1 MVIIYIKKQQ
11 FFKNVDEF
19 GNIFEIQYP
28 TREVVSQD
36 EYNIGTFTETYDN
49 YIENG
54 FTKLEL
60 ADIYKDCEY
69 EDFNEDLTFN
79 VEKYNA
85 RKEQEKAV
93 EYENK
98 IVALIRER
106 YNINQELAILRQKD
120 TKTTE
125 YNEYY
130 DYVEECKAKVKQ
142 EM

>member
-1 MVIIYIKKQQ
+1 MITIYIKPNR
-11 FFKNVDEF
+11 FAKNVDEN
-19 GNIFEIQYP
+19 GNIFDFKFETIEKEDGKTEIIDVYL
-28 TREVVSQD
+28 
-36 EYNIGTFTETYDN
+36 
-49 YIENG
+49 ENG
-54 FTKLEL
+54 FTKVEL

-69 EDFNEDLTFN
+69 KDFNEDLTFN

-85 RKEQEKAV
+85 RKEKEKAV

-120 TKTTE
+120 TKIEE

-130 DYVEECKAKVKQ
+130 AYIEECKAKVKNGLI
-142 EM
+142 